1 MNVAASAAGSKPPLG
16 PTSKPWQCIEYH
28 WASCCSLSLCRDT
41 NICMPFTAM
50 RGKLLF
56 QFQYQY
62 GIIGSAVR
70 LHECAHALLF
80 HHHFIYS
87 LMFIT
92 LSLTLSAFS
101 SSYPCHAHHKHAGKK
116 CSTLPLRLLLPKT
129 DALYKII
136 CMHCYSGSMLYL
148 QAILSIQVVLAI
160 MLIFGYRTR
169 LASIGSWVLYLSLT
183 LRNTWLNFILDRCVE
198 YLFGWC

>member
-1 MNVAASAAGSKPPLG
+1 M
-16 PTSKPWQCIEYH
+16 C
-28 WASCCSLSLCRDT
+28 SCFIISPSLYLFLDVHHSLSHS
-41 NICMPFTAM
+41 ICIF
-50 RGKLLF
+50 
-56 QFQYQY
+56 
-62 GIIGSAVR
+62 IIISMSR
-70 LHECAHALLF
+70 TYE
-80 HHHFIYS
+80 
-87 LMFIT
+87 
-92 LSLTLSAFS
+92 
-101 SSYPCHAHHKHAGKK
+101 HAGKK